1 MVGVIFKSIFDTFL
15 MQTELKFFFVST
27 GNSHNYSEKFRVS
40 RKQFSANPFCKIW
53 ENYNGDADAEEHIA
67 C

>member
-27 GNSHNYSEKFRVS
+27 GNSHNYSQLGVS
-40 RKQFSANPFCKIW
+40 RFPKTIFSQSFL
-53 ENYNGDADAEEHIA
+53 
-67 C
+67 